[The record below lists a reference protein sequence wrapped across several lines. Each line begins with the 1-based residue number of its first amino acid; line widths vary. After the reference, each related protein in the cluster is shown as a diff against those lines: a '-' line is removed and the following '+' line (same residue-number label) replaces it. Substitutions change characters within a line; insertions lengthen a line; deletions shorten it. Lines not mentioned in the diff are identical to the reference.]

1 MAAMTRS
8 QRLLA
13 LGVVFLIGLGLI
25 PVLLPRLLVGPLA
38 LPTILVLLTTGLFLL
53 VRFIQV
59 TQAEASESKHKRLR
73 DERDVLDAIDQLID
87 SLDDDQIRYLSDRL
101 EQRRRLIDPSSD
113 GAAPPLPDETAV
125 RRDRRMV

>member
-1 MAAMTRS
+1 MTRS

-25 PVLLPRLLVGPLA
+25 PVLLPRLLVGALA

-59 TQAEASESKHKRLR
+59 AQVETSAGKHKRVR

-87 SLDDDQIRYLSDRL
+87 SLDDEQIRYLSDRL
-101 EQRRRLIDPSSD
+101 EQRRRLIDP
-113 GAAPPLPDETAV
+113 PPPIDALSLPDETPA
-125 RRDRRMV
+125 RRDRSAV